1 MTETQ
6 LLFLMGWAFVIVS
19 AALSIHWIGQFYL
32 DYLEFK
38 EGVRILREENGEEDN
53 DEDGDLFA
61 ARR

>member
-1 MTETQ
+1 MTNDQ
-6 LLFLMGWAFVIVS
+6 LLFLMGWAFVMVS

-32 DYLEFK
+32 DYLQVKADIALIKDEDD
-38 EGVRILREENGEEDN
+38 EEN

>member
-32 DYLEFK
+32 DYLQVKAGLELIK
-38 EGVRILREENGEEDN
+38 DEDDKD
-53 DEDGDLFA
+53 DEDGDLYE

>member
-19 AALSIHWIGQFYL
+19 AALSIHWIGQFYF
-32 DYLEFK
+32 DYLQVKAGLEFIK
-38 EGVRILREENGEEDN
+38 DEDDEED
-53 DEDGDLFA
+53 DKDGDLFA